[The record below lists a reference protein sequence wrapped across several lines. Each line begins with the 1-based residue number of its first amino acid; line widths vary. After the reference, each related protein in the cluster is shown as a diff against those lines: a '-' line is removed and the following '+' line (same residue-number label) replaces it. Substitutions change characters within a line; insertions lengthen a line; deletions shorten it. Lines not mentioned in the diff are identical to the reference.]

1 MFLIVFFKIRRKEQ
15 TERRPYATS
24 KHEPEANLGADHMQE
39 LRKDLPVATPER
51 PQLRLQ
57 TLRDVPCPHGFTR
70 STCPDCIDW
79 TERPTGRQP
88 YHPKANTR

>member
-1 MFLIVFFKIRRKEQ
+1 MLLIVFFKIRRKQPAEHQ
-15 TERRPYATS
+15 SYAAS
-24 KHEPEANLGADHMQE
+24 KHEHEPGLGTDHMQE
-39 LRKDLPVATPER
+39 LRKDLPVSAPER

-88 YHPKANTR
+88 YRPKANTR